1 MGVSKE
7 AEKGSLSA
15 MKLVQRSSRL
25 GFTLVEVMVVVAIVG
40 LLVGLAV
47 PNALKARK
55 SAAKQLCVGNM
66 VQIEAAKNRWALDQ
80 NKEVSEIP
88 TWSDLV
94 GTNLYLRAE
103 PSCPTGGAYT
113 IGAVEGRVSC
123 SLSSAEGHTLN

>member
-1 MGVSKE
+1 
-7 AEKGSLSA
+7 

-40 LLVGLAV
+40 LAV

-66 VQIEAAKNRWALDQ
+66 MQIEAAKNRWALDQ
-80 NKEVSEIP
+80 NKEVSETP

-103 PSCPTGGAYT
+103 PACPTGGAYT